1 MKSGMIFGLVSS
13 LILHALVLMF
23 FLFSFYTQEKSSG
36 VDFKQGVEFTSIMMV
51 SELPI
56 GELKEV
62 SIDQKKSNSQD
73 KNKKQMVSELPIGEL
88 KEVSI
93 DQKKS
98 NSQDK
103 NKKQDEKMSLNSQ
116 DKNAVLKAQKKI
128 EKQDEN
134 QAQKEIANASE
145 NSKFKNESL
154 SAPLQSNEDKTQTI
168 VSGNA
173 KEQIKSYQALLMAHL
188 AKFKKYPQEAIM
200 QKQEGVVRIRVSID
214 ESGNVL
220 SKELKKSCP
229 YAVLNDEVL
238 SLFKRASPL
247 PKPPKE
253 MLKDGE
259 KISFVMPIDYNIKD
273 YLGKK

>member
-1 MKSGMIFGLVSS
+1 MKSGMIFGFVLS
-13 LILHALVLMF
+13 LILHTLVLMF

-73 KNKKQMVSELPIGEL
+73 KNKKQ
-88 KEVSI
+88 
-93 DQKKS
+93 
-98 NSQDK
+98 
-103 NKKQDEKMSLNSQ
+103 DERISLNSQ

-128 EKQDEN
+128 KKQDEN

-168 VSGNA
+168 ISGNA

>member
-73 KNKKQMVSELPIGEL
+73 KNKKQ
-88 KEVSI
+88 
-93 DQKKS
+93 
-98 NSQDK
+98 
-103 NKKQDEKMSLNSQ
+103 DEKMSLNSQ

-128 EKQDEN
+128 KKQDEN

-168 VSGNA
+168 ISGNA

-253 MLKDGE
+253 MLKDDE

>member
-1 MKSGMIFGLVSS
+1 MKSSVIFGFVLS
-13 LILHALVLMF
+13 LILHTLVLMF

-36 VDFKQGVEFTSIMMV
+36 VDFKQGAEFTSIMMV
-51 SELPI
+51 SEF
-56 GELKEV
+56 
-62 SIDQKKSNSQD
+62 
-73 KNKKQMVSELPIGEL
+73 PIGEL

-103 NKKQDEKMSLNSQ
+103 NKKQDERISFNSQ
-116 DKNAVLKAQKKI
+116 DKNAVLKVQKKI

-173 KEQIKSYQALLMAHL
+173 KEQVKSYQALLMAHL
-188 AKFKKYPQEAIM
+188 TKFKKYPQEAIM

-229 YAVLNDEVL
+229 YAALNDEAL

-247 PKPPKE
+247 PKPAKE
-253 MLKDGE
+253 MLKNGD

>member
-36 VDFKQGVEFTSIMMV
+36 VDFKQGVEFTSIM
-51 SELPI
+51 
-56 GELKEV
+56 
-62 SIDQKKSNSQD
+62 
-73 KNKKQMVSELPIGEL
+73 MVSELPIGEL

-229 YAVLNDEVL
+229 YAVLNNEVL

>member
-1 MKSGMIFGLVSS
+1 MKSNVIFGFVLS
-13 LILHALVLMF
+13 LILHALVLIF
-23 FLFSFYTQEKSSG
+23 SLFSFYTQEKSSG
-36 VDFKQGVEFTSIMMV
+36 VDFKQGLEFTSIMMV

-73 KNKKQMVSELPIGEL
+73 KNKKQ
-88 KEVSI
+88 
-93 DQKKS
+93 
-98 NSQDK
+98 
-103 NKKQDEKMSLNSQ
+103 DERISLNSQ
-116 DKNAVLKAQKKI
+116 DKNAVLKVQKKI

-173 KEQIKSYQALLMAHL
+173 KEQVKSYQALLMAHL
-188 AKFKKYPQEAIM
+188 TKFKKYPQEAIM

-229 YAVLNDEVL
+229 YAALNDEVL

-253 MLKDGE
+253 MLKNGD

>member
-1 MKSGMIFGLVSS
+1 MKSSVIFGFVLS
-13 LILHALVLMF
+13 LILHALVLIF

-36 VDFKQGVEFTSIMMV
+36 VDFKQGLEFTSIMM
-51 SELPI
+51 I
-56 GELKEV
+56 
-62 SIDQKKSNSQD
+62 
-73 KNKKQMVSELPIGEL
+73 SELPIGEL

-173 KEQIKSYQALLMAHL
+173 KEQVKSYQALLMAHL
-188 AKFKKYPQEAIM
+188 TKFKKYPQEAIV

-253 MLKDGE
+253 MLKNGD

>member
-1 MKSGMIFGLVSS
+1 MKSSVIFGFVLS
-13 LILHALVLMF
+13 LILHTLVLMF
-23 FLFSFYTQEKSSG
+23 SLFSFYTQEKSSG
-36 VDFKQGVEFTSIMMV
+36 VDFKQGAEFTSIMMV
-51 SELPI
+51 SEF
-56 GELKEV
+56 
-62 SIDQKKSNSQD
+62 
-73 KNKKQMVSELPIGEL
+73 PIGEL

-103 NKKQDEKMSLNSQ
+103 NKKQDERISLNSQ
-116 DKNAVLKAQKKI
+116 DKNAVLKVQKKI

-154 SAPLQSNEDKTQTI
+154 SAPLQSNKDKTQTI

-173 KEQIKSYQALLMAHL
+173 KEQVKSYQALLMAHL
-188 AKFKKYPQEAIM
+188 TKFKKYPQEAIM

-229 YAVLNDEVL
+229 YAALNDEAL

-253 MLKDGE
+253 MLKNGD

>member
-1 MKSGMIFGLVSS
+1 MKSSVIFGFVLSLV
-13 LILHALVLMF
+13 LHALVLMF

-36 VDFKQGVEFTSIMMV
+36 VDFKQGVEFTSIM
-51 SELPI
+51 
-56 GELKEV
+56 
-62 SIDQKKSNSQD
+62 
-73 KNKKQMVSELPIGEL
+73 MVSELPIGEL

-145 NSKFKNESL
+145 NSKFKNETL

-253 MLKDGE
+253 MLKNGE

>member
-1 MKSGMIFGLVSS
+1 MKSSVIFGFVLSLV
-13 LILHALVLMF
+13 LHALVLMF

-36 VDFKQGVEFTSIMMV
+36 VDFKQGVEFTSIM
-51 SELPI
+51 
-56 GELKEV
+56 
-62 SIDQKKSNSQD
+62 
-73 KNKKQMVSELPIGEL
+73 MVSELPIGEL

-145 NSKFKNESL
+145 NSKFKNETL
-154 SAPLQSNEDKTQTI
+154 NAPLQSNEDKTQTI

>member
-1 MKSGMIFGLVSS
+1 MKSSVIFGFVLS

-36 VDFKQGVEFTSIMMV
+36 VDFKQGLEFTSIMMV

-73 KNKKQMVSELPIGEL
+73 KNKKQ
-88 KEVSI
+88 
-93 DQKKS
+93 
-98 NSQDK
+98 
-103 NKKQDEKMSLNSQ
+103 DERISFNSQ
-116 DKNAVLKAQKKI
+116 DKNAVLKVQKKI

-168 VSGNA
+168 VSDNA
-173 KEQIKSYQALLMAHL
+173 KEQVKSYQALLMAHL
-188 AKFKKYPQEAIM
+188 TKFKKYPQEAIM

-229 YAVLNDEVL
+229 YAALNDEAL

-253 MLKDGE
+253 MLKNGD

>member
-1 MKSGMIFGLVSS
+1 MKSSVIFGFVLS
-13 LILHALVLMF
+13 LILHTLVLMF
-23 FLFSFYTQEKSSG
+23 SLFSFYTQEKSSG
-36 VDFKQGVEFTSIMMV
+36 VDFKQGAEFTSIMMV
-51 SELPI
+51 SEF
-56 GELKEV
+56 
-62 SIDQKKSNSQD
+62 
-73 KNKKQMVSELPIGEL
+73 PIGEL

-103 NKKQDEKMSLNSQ
+103 NKKQDERISFNSQ
-116 DKNAVLKAQKKI
+116 DKNAVLKVQKKF

-173 KEQIKSYQALLMAHL
+173 KEQVKSYQALLMAHL
-188 AKFKKYPQEAIM
+188 TKFKKYPQEAIM

-229 YAVLNDEVL
+229 YAALNDEAL

-253 MLKDGE
+253 MLKNGD

>member
-1 MKSGMIFGLVSS
+1 MKSNVIFGFVLS

-36 VDFKQGVEFTSIMMV
+36 VDFKQGLEFTSIM
-51 SELPI
+51 
-56 GELKEV
+56 
-62 SIDQKKSNSQD
+62 
-73 KNKKQMVSELPIGEL
+73 MVSELPIGEL

-116 DKNAVLKAQKKI
+116 DKNAVLKVQKKI

-173 KEQIKSYQALLMAHL
+173 KEQVKSYQALLMAHL
-188 AKFKKYPQEAIM
+188 TKFKKYPQEAIV

-253 MLKDGE
+253 MLKNGD

>member
-1 MKSGMIFGLVSS
+1 MKSSVIFGFVLS
-13 LILHALVLMF
+13 LILHTLVLMF
-23 FLFSFYTQEKSSG
+23 SLFSFYTQEKSSG
-36 VDFKQGVEFTSIMMV
+36 VDFKQGAEFTSIMMV
-51 SELPI
+51 SEF
-56 GELKEV
+56 
-62 SIDQKKSNSQD
+62 
-73 KNKKQMVSELPIGEL
+73 PIGEL

-103 NKKQDEKMSLNSQ
+103 NKKQDERISFNSQ
-116 DKNAVLKAQKKI
+116 DKNAVLKVQKKI

-154 SAPLQSNEDKTQTI
+154 SAPLQSNKDKTQTI

-173 KEQIKSYQALLMAHL
+173 KEQVKSYQALLMAHL
-188 AKFKKYPQEAIM
+188 TKFKKYPQEAIM

-229 YAVLNDEVL
+229 YAALNNEAL

-253 MLKDGE
+253 MLKNGD

>member
-1 MKSGMIFGLVSS
+1 MKSSVIFGFVLS

-36 VDFKQGVEFTSIMMV
+36 VDFKQGLEFTSIMMV

-73 KNKKQMVSELPIGEL
+73 KNKKR
-88 KEVSI
+88 
-93 DQKKS
+93 
-98 NSQDK
+98 
-103 NKKQDEKMSLNSQ
+103 DEKMSLNSQ
-116 DKNAVLKAQKKI
+116 DKNAVLKVQKKI

-173 KEQIKSYQALLMAHL
+173 KEQVKSYQALLMAHL
-188 AKFKKYPQEAIM
+188 TKFKKYPQEAIV

-253 MLKDGE
+253 MLKNGD

>member
-1 MKSGMIFGLVSS
+1 MKSSVIFGFVLS

-36 VDFKQGVEFTSIMMV
+36 VDFKQGAEFTSIMMV

-73 KNKKQMVSELPIGEL
+73 KNKKQ
-88 KEVSI
+88 
-93 DQKKS
+93 
-98 NSQDK
+98 
-103 NKKQDEKMSLNSQ
+103 DEKINLDSQ
-116 DKNAVLKAQKKI
+116 DKNAVLKVQKKI
-128 EKQDEN
+128 KKQDKN

-168 VSGNA
+168 ISGNA
-173 KEQIKSYQALLMAHL
+173 KEQVKSYQALLMAHL
-188 AKFKKYPQEAIM
+188 TKFKKYPQEAIM

-229 YAVLNDEVL
+229 YAALNDEVL

-253 MLKDGE
+253 MLKNGN

>member
-1 MKSGMIFGLVSS
+1 MKSSVIFGFVLS
-13 LILHALVLMF
+13 LILHTLVLMF

-36 VDFKQGVEFTSIMMV
+36 VDFKQGAEFTSIMMV
-51 SELPI
+51 SEF
-56 GELKEV
+56 
-62 SIDQKKSNSQD
+62 
-73 KNKKQMVSELPIGEL
+73 PIGEL

>member
-1 MKSGMIFGLVSS
+1 MKSSVIFGFVLS
-13 LILHALVLMF
+13 LILHTLVLMF

-36 VDFKQGVEFTSIMMV
+36 VDFKQGAEFTSIMMV
-51 SELPI
+51 SEF
-56 GELKEV
+56 
-62 SIDQKKSNSQD
+62 
-73 KNKKQMVSELPIGEL
+73 PIGEL

-103 NKKQDEKMSLNSQ
+103 NKKQDERISFNSQ
-116 DKNAVLKAQKKI
+116 DKNAVLKVQKKI

-173 KEQIKSYQALLMAHL
+173 KEQVKSYQALLMAHL
-188 AKFKKYPQEAIM
+188 TKFKKYPQEAIM

-229 YAVLNDEVL
+229 YAALNDEAL

-253 MLKDGE
+253 MLKNGD
-259 KISFVMPIDYNIKD
+259 KISF
-273 YLGKK
+273 

>member
-1 MKSGMIFGLVSS
+1 MKSSVIFGFVLS

-36 VDFKQGVEFTSIMMV
+36 VDFKQGLEFTSIMMV

-73 KNKKQMVSELPIGEL
+73 KNKKQ
-88 KEVSI
+88 
-93 DQKKS
+93 
-98 NSQDK
+98 
-103 NKKQDEKMSLNSQ
+103 DERISLNSQ
-116 DKNAVLKAQKKI
+116 DKNAVLKVQKKI

-134 QAQKEIANASE
+134 QAQKEVANASE
-145 NSKFKNESL
+145 NSKFKNESF

-173 KEQIKSYQALLMAHL
+173 KEQVKSYQALLMAHL
-188 AKFKKYPQEAIM
+188 TKFKKYPQEAIM

-229 YAVLNDEVL
+229 YAALNDEVL

-253 MLKDGE
+253 MLKNGE

>member
-1 MKSGMIFGLVSS
+1 MKSGMIFGFVLS

-36 VDFKQGVEFTSIMMV
+36 VDFKQGLEFTSIMMV

-73 KNKKQMVSELPIGEL
+73 KNKKQ
-88 KEVSI
+88 
-93 DQKKS
+93 
-98 NSQDK
+98 
-103 NKKQDEKMSLNSQ
+103 DERISLNSQ
-116 DKNAVLKAQKKI
+116 DKNAVLKVQKKI

-134 QAQKEIANASE
+134 QAQKEVANASE
-145 NSKFKNESL
+145 NSKFKNESF

-173 KEQIKSYQALLMAHL
+173 KEQVKSYQALLMAHL
-188 AKFKKYPQEAIM
+188 TKFKKYPQEAIM

-229 YAVLNDEVL
+229 YAALNDEVL

>member
-1 MKSGMIFGLVSS
+1 MKSSVIFGFVLS
-13 LILHALVLMF
+13 LILHTLVLMF

-36 VDFKQGVEFTSIMMV
+36 VDFKQGAEFTSIMMV
-51 SELPI
+51 SEFPI

-73 KNKKQMVSELPIGEL
+73 KN
-88 KEVSI
+88 
-93 DQKKS
+93 
-98 NSQDK
+98 
-103 NKKQDEKMSLNSQ
+103 
-116 DKNAVLKAQKKI
+116 AVLKVQKKI
-128 EKQDEN
+128 EKQDKN
-134 QAQKEIANASE
+134 QAQKEIADASE

-173 KEQIKSYQALLMAHL
+173 KEQVKSYQALLMAHL
-188 AKFKKYPQEAIM
+188 TKFKKYPQEAIM

-229 YAVLNDEVL
+229 YAALNDEAL

-253 MLKDGE
+253 MLKNGD

>member
-1 MKSGMIFGLVSS
+1 MKSSVIFGFVLS
-13 LILHALVLMF
+13 LILHALVLIF

-36 VDFKQGVEFTSIMMV
+36 VDFKQGLEFTSIMMV

-73 KNKKQMVSELPIGEL
+73 KNKKQ
-88 KEVSI
+88 
-93 DQKKS
+93 
-98 NSQDK
+98 
-103 NKKQDEKMSLNSQ
+103 DERINLDSQ
-116 DKNAVLKAQKKI
+116 DKNAVLKVQKKI
-128 EKQDEN
+128 KKQDKN

-173 KEQIKSYQALLMAHL
+173 KEQVKSYQALLMAHL
-188 AKFKKYPQEAIM
+188 TKFKKYPQEAIM

-229 YAVLNDEVL
+229 YAALNNEVL

>member
-1 MKSGMIFGLVSS
+1 MKSSVFFGFVSS
-13 LILHALVLMF
+13 LVLHALVLMF
-23 FLFSFYTQEKSSG
+23 FLFSFYAQEKSSG
-36 VDFKQGVEFTSIMMV
+36 VDFKQGVEFTSIM
-51 SELPI
+51 
-56 GELKEV
+56 
-62 SIDQKKSNSQD
+62 
-73 KNKKQMVSELPIGEL
+73 MVSELPIGEL

-145 NSKFKNESL
+145 NSKFKNETL

>member
-1 MKSGMIFGLVSS
+1 MKSSVIFGFVSS
-13 LILHALVLMF
+13 LVLHALVLMF

-73 KNKKQMVSELPIGEL
+73 KNKKQ
-88 KEVSI
+88 
-93 DQKKS
+93 
-98 NSQDK
+98 N
-103 NKKQDEKMSLNSQ
+103 EKMSLNSQ

-145 NSKFKNESL
+145 NSKFKNETL

>member
-1 MKSGMIFGLVSS
+1 MKSSVIFGFVLS

-36 VDFKQGVEFTSIMMV
+36 VDFKQGAEFTSIMMV

-73 KNKKQMVSELPIGEL
+73 KNKKQ
-88 KEVSI
+88 
-93 DQKKS
+93 
-98 NSQDK
+98 
-103 NKKQDEKMSLNSQ
+103 DERINLDSQ
-116 DKNAVLKAQKKI
+116 DKNAVLKVQKKI

-173 KEQIKSYQALLMAHL
+173 KEQVKSYQALLMAHL
-188 AKFKKYPQEAIM
+188 TKFKKYPQEAIM
-200 QKQEGVVRIRVSID
+200 QRQEGVVRIRVSID

-229 YAVLNDEVL
+229 YAALNDEAL

-253 MLKDGE
+253 MLKNGD

>member
-1 MKSGMIFGLVSS
+1 MKSSVIFGFVLS

-36 VDFKQGVEFTSIMMV
+36 VDFKQGVEFTSIM
-51 SELPI
+51 
-56 GELKEV
+56 
-62 SIDQKKSNSQD
+62 
-73 KNKKQMVSELPIGEL
+73 MVSELPIGEL

-145 NSKFKNESL
+145 NSKFKNETL

-188 AKFKKYPQEAIM
+188 TKFKKYPQEAIM

-229 YAVLNDEVL
+229 YAALNDEVL

-253 MLKDGE
+253 MLKNDE

>member
-1 MKSGMIFGLVSS
+1 MILGFVLS
-13 LILHALVLMF
+13 LILHTLVLMF

-36 VDFKQGVEFTSIMMV
+36 VDFKQGAEFTSIMMV

-73 KNKKQMVSELPIGEL
+73 KNKKQ
-88 KEVSI
+88 
-93 DQKKS
+93 
-98 NSQDK
+98 
-103 NKKQDEKMSLNSQ
+103 DERISLNSQ
-116 DKNAVLKAQKKI
+116 DKNAVLKVQKKI

-173 KEQIKSYQALLMAHL
+173 KEQVKSYQALLMAHL
-188 AKFKKYPQEAIM
+188 TKFKKYPQEAIM

-229 YAVLNDEVL
+229 YAALNDEAL

-253 MLKDGE
+253 MLKNGD